1 MKIITDESKIQE
13 LLTRG
18 VEEVIEFEHLK
29 KRLLAGEQLRVKL
42 GIDPTSPNIHIGR
55 AVILW
60 KLREF
65 QDLGHK
71 AVFIVGDFTGQIGDT
86 SDKES
91 ERSGLSEEEVKR
103 NMKTYFDQAFKILDK
118 NRTEAHYNSKWLS
131 AIGYRDIDEMLE
143 LFSLHEFE
151 ARENIAKRLTAGKR
165 VSLRELLYPLMQ
177 GYDSAAIKADV
188 ELGGTDQK
196 YNLLAGRVIQKHY
209 GQSPQDIMTMKFPL
223 LGPDGRKM
231 SSSWGNV
238 INITDE
244 PNNMFGKVMSIGD
257 DLIVHYFE
265 MATQVPA
272 NEIREFEQS
281 IRRGDNPRDI
291 KLRLAWEI
299 VRMYHGDREATKA
312 RDEWERVFSKGEL
325 PSEMEEVEGGK
336 LVDVVGLG
344 AGVSLTQAKRLIDEG
359 AVKVNGE
366 VIKEWEKLVSKS
378 DVIQIGPKKFVKIK
392 N

>member
-1 MKIITDESKIQE
+1 MIDE

-18 VEEVIEFEHLK
+18 TEEVIDGEHLK
-29 KRLLAGEQLRVKL
+29 KRLLKGEQLRVKL
-42 GIDPTSPNIHIGR
+42 GIDPTSPSIHLGR
-55 AVILW
+55 AVLLW
-60 KLREF
+60 KLRQF

-91 ERSGLSEEEVKR
+91 ERPGLSEEEVKR

-177 GYDSAAIKADV
+177 GYDSVAIKADV

-209 GQSPQDIMTMKFPL
+209 GQSPQDIMIMKFPL
-223 LGPDGRKM
+223 LGLDGRKM

-244 PNNMFGKVMSIGD
+244 PNDMFGKVMSIND
-257 DLIVHYFE
+257 NLITHYFD
-265 MATQVPA
+265 MTTQVSSG
-272 NEIREFEQS
+272 EIREVEED
-281 IRRGDNPRDI
+281 IKKGENPRDI
-291 KLRLAWEI
+291 KLHLAEEI
-299 VRMYHGDREATKA
+299 VKRYHGAAVAQKA

-325 PSEMEEVEGGK
+325 PSEMESLSGDMPLALFVK
-336 LVDVVGLG
+336 NWLN
-344 AGVSLTQAKRLIDEG
+344 VSHSEAKRLISEG
-359 AVKVNGE
+359 AVSINNE
-366 VIKEWEKLVSKS
+366 VVKEWGREVKS
-378 DVIQIGPKKFVKIK
+378 GDIVRSGPKNFVKAK
-392 N
+392 